1 VSRVKYLFDEDL
13 NGRIVRGVRRRISD
27 LDSTTVQEVDLPEAS
42 DPAVLDWAASQDRI
56 VITHDHRT
64 MRTCAEDRLKAG
76 LPMTGLILVRQTAA
90 LGQVI
95 DDLVLIAEATTAEE
109 WKGTIVF
116 LRFKTKPY
124 RTRMNDQRGKKAK
137 SPALVSD

>member
-1 VSRVKYLFDEDL
+1 VSRVKFLFDEDL

-27 LDSTTVQEVDLPEAS
+27 LDSRTVQEVDLPEAS
-42 DPAVLDWAASQDRI
+42 DPAVLDWAATQGRV

-64 MRTCAEDRLKAG
+64 MRPCAEDRLKAG
-76 LPMTGLILVRQTAA
+76 LPMTGLILLRQTTA

-109 WKGTIVF
+109 WRGTIVF
-116 LRFKTKPY
+116 LP
-124 RTRMNDQRGKKAK
+124 
-137 SPALVSD
+137 L

>member
-1 VSRVKYLFDEDL
+1 MSRVKYLFDEDL

-27 LDSTTVQEVDLPEAS
+27 LDSRTVPETDLPQAT
-42 DPAVLDWAASQDRI
+42 DPAVLDWAADQGRV

-64 MRTCAEDRLKAG
+64 MRSCAEDRLRAG
-76 LPMTGLILVRQTAA
+76 RPMAGLILVPQTAP

-109 WKGTIVF
+109 WEGTIVF
-116 LRFKTKPY
+116 LP
-124 RTRMNDQRGKKAK
+124 
-137 SPALVSD
+137 L

>member
-13 NGRIVRGVRRRISD
+13 NGRIVRGVRRRLSE
-27 LDSTTVQEVDLPEAS
+27 LDSTTVQEADLPEAS
-42 DPAVLDWAASQDRI
+42 DPAVLDWAAAQGRI

-64 MRTCAEDRLKAG
+64 MRPCAEDRLKAG
-76 LPMTGLILVRQTAA
+76 RPMAGLILVPQTSP

-109 WKGTIVF
+109 WNGTIVF
-116 LRFKTKPY
+116 LPF
-124 RTRMNDQRGKKAK
+124 
-137 SPALVSD
+137 

>member
-13 NGRIVRGVRRRISD
+13 NGRIVRGVRRRISA
-27 LDSTTVQEVDLPEAS
+27 LDSTTVQEADLPEAS
-42 DPAVLDWAASQDRI
+42 DPTVLDWAASQGRV

-76 LPMTGLILVRQTAA
+76 LPMTGLILVPQTAP

-95 DDLVLIAEATTAEE
+95 DDLVLVAEATTAEE
-109 WKGTIVF
+109 WNGTIVF
-116 LRFKTKPY
+116 LP
-124 RTRMNDQRGKKAK
+124 
-137 SPALVSD
+137 L

>member
-1 VSRVKYLFDEDL
+1 MSRVKYLFDEDL

-27 LDSTTVQEVDLPEAS
+27 LDSRTVQEIGLPEAS
-42 DPAVLDWAASQDRI
+42 DPTVLDWAASQGRI
-56 VITHDHRT
+56 VVTHDHRT
-64 MRTCAEDRLKAG
+64 MRPCAEDRLKAG
-76 LPMTGLILVRQTAA
+76 SPMTGLILVRQTAA

-116 LRFKTKPY
+116 L
-124 RTRMNDQRGKKAK
+124 
-137 SPALVSD
+137 AL

>member
-1 VSRVKYLFDEDL
+1 MSRVKYLFDEDL

-27 LDSTTVQEVDLPEAS
+27 VDSKTVQESDLSEAT
-42 DPAVLDWAASQDRI
+42 DAAVLDWAASQGRV

-64 MRTCAEDRLKAG
+64 MRPCAEARLQAG

-95 DDLVLIAEATTAEE
+95 DDLVLLAHASSAEE
-109 WKGTIVF
+109 WEGTIAF
-116 LRFKTKPY
+116 LP
-124 RTRMNDQRGKKAK
+124 
-137 SPALVSD
+137 L

>member
-1 VSRVKYLFDEDL
+1 MSRVKYLFDEDL

-27 LDSTTVQEVDLPEAS
+27 LDSITVQEVDLPEAS
-42 DPAVLDWAASQDRI
+42 DAAVLDWAAVQGRI

-64 MRTCAEDRLKAG
+64 MRPFAEDRLKTG
-76 LPMTGLILVRQTAA
+76 LPMTGLILVPQTTA

-116 LRFKTKPY
+116 LP
-124 RTRMNDQRGKKAK
+124 
-137 SPALVSD
+137 L

>member
-1 VSRVKYLFDEDL
+1 MSRVKYLFDEDL

-27 LDSTTVQEVDLPEAS
+27 LDSRTVPETDLPQAT
-42 DPAVLDWAASQDRI
+42 DPAVLDWAADQGRV

-64 MRTCAEDRLKAG
+64 MRPCAEDRLKTG

-95 DDLVLIAEATTAEE
+95 DDLVLVVEASTAEE
-109 WKGTIVF
+109 WNGTIVF
-116 LRFKTKPY
+116 VPL
-124 RTRMNDQRGKKAK
+124 
-137 SPALVSD
+137 

>member
-27 LDSTTVQEVDLPEAS
+27 LDSRTVQEADLPEAS
-42 DPAVLDWAASQDRI
+42 DPAVLHWAATQGRV

-64 MRTCAEDRLKAG
+64 MRPCAEDRLKAG
-76 LPMTGLILVRQTAA
+76 MPMTGLILVRQTAA

-95 DDLVLIAEATTAEE
+95 DDLVLVAKATTAEE
-109 WKGTIVF
+109 WKGTILF
-116 LRFKTKPY
+116 LP
-124 RTRMNDQRGKKAK
+124 
-137 SPALVSD
+137 L